1 MRFSRANLSD
11 ASACD
16 NDDHRSQEA
25 RHHGVASPPQG
36 QAGQV
41 VTLRAPVEGE
51 SNAASFDTTGG
62 EFGRAAWQQYFFL
75 APNVRFTRTPD
86 SDKRP
91 APQPDDEAPAK
102 AACRCTRRRRS
113 GAIPAQPGMAS

>member
-1 MRFSRANLSD
+1 MSRDTFIRRVSSMTSMRFSRANLSD

-16 NDDHRSQEA
+16 NEDHRAQEA
-25 RHHGVASPPQG
+25 RHHGAASPPQ
-36 QAGQV
+36 GQV

-51 SNAASFDTTGG
+51 SNAASFDSAAGG

-102 AACRCTRRRRS
+102 AV
-113 GAIPAQPGMAS
+113 ASRGH